1 MASSSDLRVPD
12 RNSTVPMRAGRESR
26 RQMLLDTAAVLFREK
41 GFESTSVRDIATASG
56 LLPGSIYC
64 HFPSKEHMF
73 LAVQKRGIEHLTE
86 AVQAAVR
93 DIPDPWA
100 RLEAACVAHM
110 TAILGERAPFGVT
123 PERSLALWE
132 QVAASRDE
140 YENIFRQLVD
150 DLPLPAGTSRKYL
163 RLALLGAMNW
173 VPGWYRSGRD
183 SPERIAVEFVW
194 LLRCG
199 LDPE

>member
-1 MASSSDLRVPD
+1 MKQSPDLHRPAL
-12 RNSTVPMRAGRESR
+12 NSATLLQTSRGNR
-26 RQMLLDTAAVLFREK
+26 RQTLIEAAAALFRDK
-41 GFESTSVRDIATASG
+41 GFEGTSVRDIAAASG

-64 HFPSKEHMF
+64 HFPSKERLF
-73 LAVQKRGIEHLTE
+73 LAAQKQAFERLNET
-86 AVQAAVR
+86 VQAAVQ

-100 RLEAACVAHM
+100 RLEAACIAHM
-110 TAILGERAPFGVT
+110 SAILDESMPVGVV
-123 PERSLALWE
+123 PERGLALWE
-132 QVAASRDE
+132 ELAATRDE
-140 YENIFRQLVD
+140 YENNFRRLVD

-173 VPGWYRSGRD
+173 VPGWYRPGRD
-183 SPERIAVEFVW
+183 APQRIAVEIVW